1 MRTKGRIALGAIA
14 LMACDPTTSTDESP
28 ATGTLEA
35 NLRLPDD
42 VSIGGIRLDVYDGAL
57 VVESRTLTP
66 ERQPIPG
73 TGDVTMGGDVLMAL
87 PPGTY
92 RAVATALDD
101 RGEPSEMCRPASA
114 EAEVRAGATNEIVL
128 LVPCTSDGTG
138 GLDVVVG
145 VDRAPVITDLR
156 VVPSKFTQTCRA
168 VSIFAPATDPDGQP
182 LDYTW
187 EIVSSPEGA
196 TGRLRGADG
205 VAQFGTQDAGDYTLR
220 VSVQGPSG
228 EPASLEFPIHV
239 EKGEG
244 DCDADRD
251 QDQVPDL
258 VDNCSLLPNPD
269 QADSDDDGI
278 GDVCAEGPLRISFAV
293 NPQLR
298 PARDV
303 VVDGNQR
310 QRPVARIIGPEAGSA
325 DFIADEVVLA
335 GATQGQLDAFLA
347 RWNGQVVGKL
357 DLTDLGAPNAGPFYL
372 VRVDAAAA
380 DPAELPALARKAD
393 RLGRGAHE
401 VSSEEGLRLLTV
413 AAKATVEDGL
423 TVAANW
429 LLEGDD
435 VWGRSTAEAPAGP
448 GGYTPDAFGW
458 PFLSRGSTQD
468 FGVAEAW
475 RLLEASGRD
484 ANRVSIAVIDGGF
497 VANPDLPTARIF
509 PAGAF
514 GRPNSYD
521 CSGGNPCPWHGTTV
535 AATAAAVPDNGYGIA
550 GSGGLVADPILI
562 QTPAPDFFEYIR
574 FAVSTLPAA
583 AGAGPRILNI
593 SASADIPAVP
603 CAFACPALDLVSMGL
618 RAAGVL
624 TVASAGNNGR
634 DVDRRD
640 CLWPFGC
647 WESVG
652 VVPCEL
658 NSVMCVGGLAW
669 DSNDRD
675 ENSAY
680 GTEAGGG
687 TVDVFGPY
695 TVWTILPN
703 ADGSGPPNQAVTRSG
718 TSYSSPFV
726 AGCAALTWAANPRLD
741 ASGVERLIQ
750 SSVRTRGLGNDARNK
765 VDCHGAVRAALG
777 GDAPPFVRINNP
789 VDGDRWLRDGRALA
803 LTGLAHDEEDG
814 VLTPEWRSDR
824 DGALGRG
831 VTVLVPRLSI
841 GRHVITAT
849 VRDSRGW
856 RVSDHV
862 TIDVGVAAPP
872 VSIVSPAE
880 GAAIPVSQRVFLD
893 ANSSDFGRMPPL
905 PDASL
910 AWYVDARGGAPVA
923 RGHRAEIPGD
933 RLALGAHT
941 LILVATYEGGE
952 VEVRRNIRT
961 IANPANRP
969 PEARILA
976 PADSSIVWG
985 DLYMRDGTYA
995 EVELR
1000 GEARDA
1006 EDGAVPDASV
1016 VWTDTIDGRAP
1027 VEIARGRSATVRLR
1041 TGVFHTLTLTVTD
1054 ANGNV
1059 TRTSV
1064 RVFGADIPY

>member
-1 MRTKGRIALGAIA
+1 M
-14 LMACDPTTSTDESP
+14 
-28 ATGTLEA
+28 
-35 NLRLPDD
+35 
-42 VSIGGIRLDVYDGAL
+42 
-57 VVESRTLTP
+57 
-66 ERQPIPG
+66 
-73 TGDVTMGGDVLMAL
+73 TMGGDVLMAL

-101 RGEPSEMCRPASA
+101 AGEPSAHCEPASA
-114 EAEVRAGATNEIVL
+114 DDEVRAGSTNEIVL
-128 LVPCTSDGTG
+128 LVPCGNDGTG
-138 GLDVVVG
+138 ALDVVVG

-156 VVPSKFTQTCRA
+156 VVPSKFTETCRA

-182 LDYTW
+182 LDYAW
-187 EIVSSPEGA
+187 EIVASPEGA
-196 TGRLRGADG
+196 TGRLRGANG
-205 VAQFGTQDAGDYTLR
+205 VAQFGTQDPGSYTLR
-220 VSVQGPSG
+220 VSVQGASG

-239 EKGEG
+239 AKAAG

-258 VDNCSLLPNPD
+258 VDNCSLIPNPD
-269 QADSDDDGI
+269 QADADNDGI
-278 GDVCAEGPLRISFAV
+278 GDVCTDGPNAPLHLSFAV
-293 NPQLR
+293 NPQVR

-303 VVDGNQR
+303 LFGENQR
-310 QRPVARIIGPEAGSA
+310 QRPVARIIGPEAGAA
-325 DFIADEVVLA
+325 DFVADEILLA

-347 RWNGQVVGKL
+347 RWNGEVVGKI
-357 DLTDLGAPNAGPFYL
+357 DLADLGARNTGPVYL
-372 VRVDAAAA
+372 VRVDTAAA

-401 VSSEEGLRLLTV
+401 ASSEEGLRLLTV
-413 AAKATVEDGL
+413 AAKASVEDGL

-429 LLEGDD
+429 LLTGDD

-448 GGYTPDAFGW
+448 GGYTPDAFAW
-458 PFLSRGSTQD
+458 PFLSRGSAQD

-484 ANRVSIAVIDGGF
+484 ANRVNIAVIDGGF
-497 VANPDLPTARIF
+497 VANPDMPTARIF

-514 GRPNSYD
+514 GVANPYN
-521 CSGGNPCPWHGTTV
+521 CSGGNPCPWHGTNV
-535 AATAAAVPDNGYGIA
+535 AATAAAVPDNGFGVA
-550 GSGGLVADPILI
+550 GSGGIVADPILI
-562 QTPAPDFFEYIR
+562 QTPNPDFFEYIR

-583 AGAGPRILNI
+583 AGAGPRILNL
-593 SASADIPAVP
+593 SASADIPAVA
-603 CAFACPALDLVSMGL
+603 CAFACPALDLVSRGL
-618 RAAGVL
+618 RSAGVL
-624 TVASAGNNGR
+624 AVASAGNNGL

-658 NSVMCVGGLAW
+658 DKVMCVGGLAW
-669 DSNDRD
+669 DSNDRAPG
-675 ENSAY
+675 SAF
-680 GTEAGGG
+680 GTESGGG
-687 TVDVFGPY
+687 TVDVFGPF
-695 TVWTILPN
+695 TVWTIRPN
-703 ADGSGPPNQAVTRSG
+703 ADGSGPPNAASTISG
-718 TSYSSPFV
+718 TSFSSPFV

-750 SSVRTRGLGNDARNK
+750 SSARNAGLGGGARNK
-765 VDCHGAVRAALG
+765 VDCYGAVRAALG
-777 GDAPPFVRINNP
+777 GDAPPIVRINNP
-789 VDGDRWLRDGRALA
+789 ADGSRWERDGRALA
-803 LTGLAHDEEDG
+803 LTALAHDEEDG
-814 VLTPEWRSDR
+814 ALTPDWRSDR

-831 VTVLVPRLSI
+831 ATVLVPRLSI

-856 RVSDHV
+856 RVSDSA
-862 TIDVGVAAPP
+862 TIDVAVAAPP
-872 VSIVSPAE
+872 VTIVSPTE

-893 ANSSDFGRMPPL
+893 ANSTDFGRVPAL

-933 RLALGAHT
+933 RLALGNHT

-961 IANPANRP
+961 VANPANRA

-976 PADSSIVWG
+976 PADRSTVWG

-1000 GEARDA
+1000 GEATDA
-1006 EDGAVPDASV
+1006 EDGALPDDAI
-1016 VWTDTIDGRAP
+1016 VWTDTVDGRAP

-1041 TGVFHTLTLTVTD
+1041 TGLRHTLTLAVTD

-1064 RVFGADIPY
+1064 TVQAWDIPY